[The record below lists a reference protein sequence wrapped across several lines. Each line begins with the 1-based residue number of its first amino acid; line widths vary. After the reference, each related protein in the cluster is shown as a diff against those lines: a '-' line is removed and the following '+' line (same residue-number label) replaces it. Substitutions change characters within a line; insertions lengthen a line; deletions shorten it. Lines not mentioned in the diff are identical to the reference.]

1 MEGELKAART
11 PRISIVIVAWNALH
25 FLRPC
30 LRSLDQPAPFSDI
43 EIFVVDNGST
53 DGSADAVAAE
63 FPAVRLIRETE
74 NRGYPAA
81 NNIALRTILAEGRSD
96 FVILLNSDTIV
107 LDRTVDLLADYLAGH
122 PGVAAVLPALV
133 LPDGRFQV
141 GPCGYLPTARALF
154 GYFFGLNKIFPVTS
168 RSFFIDQK
176 AVSRRVPFLPVE
188 WLSGACLALRRETI
202 ERIGLMS
209 EDYFFYAEDLD
220 WGRRMKDAG
229 LVLHYWPG
237 ARVVHHHGVTYQDII
252 GKTNTAWLRM
262 LFQYMKKE
270 RGRSEYLLG
279 RSFAVLGF
287 LFRTVGRVV
296 LSFPWAAKA
305 SRRKIRDAFRFFTFS
320 LTGV

>member
-1 MEGELKAART
+1 M
-11 PRISIVIVAWNALH
+11 
-25 FLRPC
+25 
-30 LRSLDQPAPFSDI
+30 
-43 EIFVVDNGST
+43 DNGST

-81 NNIALRTILAEGRSD
+81 NNIVLQIILAERRSD
-96 FVILLNSDTIV
+96 VVILLNSDTIV
-107 LDRTVDLLADYLAGH
+107 QDRAIDRLADYLAGH

-141 GPCGYLPTARALF
+141 GACGHLPTARSLF
-154 GYFFGLNKIFPVTS
+154 DYFFGLHKILPVRS

-176 AVSRRVPFLPVE
+176 AVSRRVPFLAVE
-188 WLSGACLALRRETI
+188 WLSGACLTLRRETI

-237 ARVVHHHGVTYQDII
+237 ARIVHHHGVTYQDII

-287 LFRTVGRVV
+287 FLRTVGRVV
-296 LSFPWAAKA
+296 LSFPWTGKT
-305 SRRKIRDAFRFFTFS
+305 SRRKIREAFRFFTFS